1 MTDTRPKDEVAAT
14 DETTTLMGFLRH
26 QRAFLIRKASA
37 LSEEQAR
44 IAACPPSD
52 LTLLGLVRHAGE
64 AERYWAKNAFAG
76 SDVPSLYCG
85 AEHPDGDRDG
95 DFHPPADATMAEAL
109 AVLRTEMADADA
121 IYGDASLD
129 DLERSGRAMYTLRW
143 ILVHLIEEYARH
155 LGHTDLIREAIDG
168 ETGE

>member
-1 MTDTRPKDEVAAT
+1 
-14 DETTTLMGFLRH
+14 
-26 QRAFLIRKASA
+26 
-37 LSEEQAR
+37 
-44 IAACPPSD
+44 
-52 LTLLGLVRHAGE
+52 
-64 AERYWAKNAFAG
+64 
-76 SDVPSLYCG
+76 
-85 AEHPDGDRDG
+85 
-95 DFHPPADATMAEAL
+95 MAEAL

-155 LGHTDLIREAIDG
+155 LGHADLIREAIDG